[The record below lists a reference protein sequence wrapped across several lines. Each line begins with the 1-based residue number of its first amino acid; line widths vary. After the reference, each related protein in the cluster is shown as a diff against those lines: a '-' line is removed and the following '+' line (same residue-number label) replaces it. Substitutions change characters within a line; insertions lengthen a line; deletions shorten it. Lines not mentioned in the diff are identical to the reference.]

1 MRGGGAEAINE
12 WGSAI
17 IRCRGYLSIFF
28 SFGYYPIVFFVLFF
42 FSFSLKQPQN
52 QTSENL
58 FVGCKFLVSSN
69 LAAAPL
75 DSNNSFWQCFPIA
88 INM

>member
-1 MRGGGAEAINE
+1 MGLRNHTLQGIFVN
-12 WGSAI
+12 I
-17 IRCRGYLSIFF
+17 FLFRLLSHRFF
-28 SFGYYPIVFFVLFF
+28 CLFF
-42 FSFSLKQPQN
+42 FSFLLKQPQN